1 MEQGNAIQLFVV
13 LFLSAYNRC
22 ANGCTAADE
31 QQGNP
36 QVQGCLYRRSEI
48 AGFLGEPEPYE
59 IERKFLISIRRSVA
73 KMHPAL
79 VPIKNDDPSIATLQ
93 QVDKMIVQVNR
104 EKGLGAYYPDYVQS
118 DAELVDHI
126 GEIVSGAWCGPEGM
140 QIAGTLAKEG
150 ICVICTLE
158 DIRRYKE
165 EQL

>member
-1 MEQGNAIQLFVV
+1 
-13 LFLSAYNRC
+13 
-22 ANGCTAADE
+22 
-31 QQGNP
+31 
-36 QVQGCLYRRSEI
+36 
-48 AGFLGEPEPYE
+48 
-59 IERKFLISIRRSVA
+59 
-73 KMHPAL
+73 MHPAL

-126 GEIVSGAWCGPEGM
+126 GEIVSGAWCGPEGI

-158 DIRRYKE
+158 GIHRYKE

>member
-1 MEQGNAIQLFVV
+1 
-13 LFLSAYNRC
+13 
-22 ANGCTAADE
+22 
-31 QQGNP
+31 
-36 QVQGCLYRRSEI
+36 
-48 AGFLGEPEPYE
+48 
-59 IERKFLISIRRSVA
+59 
-73 KMHPAL
+73 MHPAL
-79 VPIKNDDPSIATLQ
+79 VTIKNDDPSIATLQ

>member
-1 MEQGNAIQLFVV
+1 
-13 LFLSAYNRC
+13 
-22 ANGCTAADE
+22 
-31 QQGNP
+31 
-36 QVQGCLYRRSEI
+36 
-48 AGFLGEPEPYE
+48 
-59 IERKFLISIRRSVA
+59 
-73 KMHPAL
+73 MHPAL

-126 GEIVSGAWCGPEGM
+126 GEIVSGAWCGPEGI

-165 EQL
+165 EQLQTKKADAKDNQAYRTLDEIKKSGKIIEEGKPEVFFEDPKTERLRRFLQTFTYE